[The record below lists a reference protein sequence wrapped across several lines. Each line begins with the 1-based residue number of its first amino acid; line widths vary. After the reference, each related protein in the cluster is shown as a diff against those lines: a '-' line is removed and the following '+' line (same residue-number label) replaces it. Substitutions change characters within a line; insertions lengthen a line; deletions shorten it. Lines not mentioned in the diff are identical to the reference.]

1 METKEQANVPKK
13 KKMNDFVMTFVGIAA
28 LIAALFL
35 LKYIIHAMQ
44 LI

>member
-28 LIAALFL
+28 LITALFL

>member
-1 METKEQANVPKK
+1 METKEQANEPKK

-28 LIAALFL
+28 LITALAL
-35 LKYIIHAMQ
+35 LKYLIHALH

>member
-1 METKEQANVPKK
+1 METQEQANPPKK

-28 LIAALFL
+28 LITALLL
-35 LKYIIHAMQ
+35 LKYLIHAMH